1 MSAGTADATT
11 HKDRQFYF
19 KFSIVTPEMKIET
32 LAVHAG
38 HDIDPATGAVATPI
52 YLSTTFER
60 DVDGAY
66 SRGFMYTRN
75 NNPNREALERGISAL
90 EGGAVAAAF
99 ASGTGATMSIFQA
112 LAPGDHVLAHVDA
125 YYGTSRLIREIFQRW
140 GLEADFV
147 DMSDL
152 AAVKKALKTKTKL
165 AWAETPS
172 NPLLKIVDLAAV
184 SEIVHDAGAI
194 FVCDNTWAP
203 VLQRPFDLGADLIL
217 HSTTKYFGGHCDVLG
232 GVVVAKTENDFVQ
245 RIRSIQY
252 EGGAVPSPFDCWLI
266 LRGMRTLPWRMRAH
280 SENAMKIADFLAS
293 HARVGRVHYPGLR
306 SHPAHKIAAN
316 QMSMFG
322 GMLSFEVKDGTDAAM
337 SVTAK
342 TKIFTRA
349 TSLGGVESLI
359 EHRASIEGPG
369 TTSPEGLLRLS
380 IGLENADDLIEDLDQ
395 ALG

>member
-1 MSAGTADATT
+1 MRGIDKRARNA
-11 HKDRQFYF
+11 
-19 KFSIVTPEMKIET
+19 VTSQPQMKIET
-32 LAVHAG
+32 IAVHAG
-38 HDIDPATGAVATPI
+38 HAVDAATGAVAAPI

-60 DVDGAY
+60 DVEGTY

-75 NNPNREALERGISAL
+75 DNPNRQALERGVSML
-90 EGGAVAAAF
+90 EGGEAAAAF
-99 ASGTGATMSIFQA
+99 ASGTGATMAILQA
-112 LAPGDHVLAHVDA
+112 LSPGDHVLAHVDA
-125 YYGTSRLIREIFQRW
+125 YYGTSRLIREIFVRW

-152 AAVKKALKTKTKL
+152 AAVKKTLRSNTKL

-184 SEIVHDAGAI
+184 AEVVRETGALL
-194 FVCDNTWAP
+194 VCDNTWAP
-203 VLQRPFDLGADLIL
+203 VLQRPFDLGADVIL

-232 GVVVAKTENDFVQ
+232 GIVVAKTDNEFFQ

-280 SENAMKIADFLAS
+280 SGNAMKIAAFLARHS
-293 HARVGRVHYPGLR
+293 KVKRVHYPGLQ
-306 SHPAHKIAAN
+306 SHPGHKIAAAE
-316 QMSMFG
+316 MSMFG
-322 GMLSFEVKDGTDAAM
+322 GMLSLEVKDGYDAAM
-337 SVTAK
+337 SVAAK
-342 TKIFTRA
+342 TKVFIRA

-359 EHRASIEGPG
+359 EHRASIEGSG
-369 TTSPEGLLRLS
+369 TTSPTGLLRLS
-380 IGLENADDLIEDLDQ
+380 IGLENADDLVADLDQ

>member
-1 MSAGTADATT
+1 
-11 HKDRQFYF
+11 
-19 KFSIVTPEMKIET
+19 MKIET

-38 HDIDPATGAVATPI
+38 HSVDPATGAVAPPI

-60 DVDGAY
+60 DIEGGY
-66 SRGFMYTRN
+66 PRGFMYTRN
-75 NNPNREALERGISAL
+75 NNPNRQALEQGISAL
-90 EGGAVAAAF
+90 EGGATAAAF
-99 ASGTGATMSIFQA
+99 ASGTGATMAIFQA

-125 YYGTSRLIREIFQRW
+125 YYGTSRLLREIFLRW
-140 GLEADFV
+140 GLEADFI

-152 AAVKKALKTKTKL
+152 AAVKKALRKKTRL
-165 AWAETPS
+165 AWMETPS
-172 NPLLKIVDLAAV
+172 NPLLKIVDIAAV
-184 SEIVHDAGAI
+184 MQIVHDAGVLC
-194 FVCDNTWAP
+194 VCDNTWAP

-217 HSTTKYFGGHCDVLG
+217 HSTTKYFGGHCDVAG
-232 GVVVAKTENDFVQ
+232 GIAVSKTENDLVE
-245 RIRSIQY
+245 RIRGIQY
-252 EGGAVPSPFDCWLI
+252 EAGAVPSPFDCWLI

-306 SHPAHKIAAN
+306 SHPAHKIAAK

-337 SVTAK
+337 SVAAK